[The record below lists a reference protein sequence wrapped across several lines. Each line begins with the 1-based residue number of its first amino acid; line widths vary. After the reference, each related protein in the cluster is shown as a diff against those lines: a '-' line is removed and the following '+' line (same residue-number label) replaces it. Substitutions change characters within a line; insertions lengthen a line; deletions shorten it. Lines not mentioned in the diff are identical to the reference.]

1 MNGNRPDKSKLYY
14 PKMSATWWLEKKSYF
29 MFMMREL
36 SCVFIAIFLVVLLV
50 QIYQLNQGHDA
61 YAAFRQKLASP
72 GWILFHVVALVFAL
86 YHSITWFYSTAVV
99 VQFGRIR
106 RELMVGLNIG
116 AWIVLSLLILAL
128 FIALRS

>member
-14 PKMSATWWLEKKSYF
+14 PKMSAIWWLKKKSYF

-36 SCVFIAIFLVVLLV
+36 SCVFIAIFLVVFLI
-50 QIYQLNQGHDA
+50 QIYQLNHGYDA
-61 YAAFRQKLASP
+61 YVAFRQKLGSP
-72 GWILFHVVALVFAL
+72 GWILFHVAALIFAL
-86 YHSITWFYSTAVV
+86 YHSMTWFYSTAVV

-106 RELMVGLNIG
+106 RELIIGLNIG
-116 AWIVLSLLILAL
+116 AWIVLSLLILVL